1 MRVCQFRHIRTT
13 ELRLFNYTTSSDIC
27 NTFLQISQIN
37 CGQHISRVLYLTII
51 YLDLMLPPG
60 SSDLPTGQRR
70 AAVFYALSW
79 SCSGWG
85 LQSCLCYQRHGSLL
99 HCLSTIT
106 RKFLAVY
113 FCCTFLGVTSTRRY
127 LASCPMEPGLSS
139 PAAFRQLQPRSS
151 ASLNIIQ
158 FTIFVNYFINMAS
171 PKEKNL

>member
-1 MRVCQFRHIRTT
+1 M
-13 ELRLFNYTTSSDIC
+13 
-27 NTFLQISQIN
+27 
-37 CGQHISRVLYLTII
+37 II
-51 YLDLMLPPG
+51 YLVLLSPAG
-60 SSDLPTGQRR
+60 SSDLPKGTTGSRIAFILVLLR
-70 AAVFYALSW
+70 MGFTELP
-79 SCSGWG
+79 
-85 LQSCLCYQRHGSLL
+85 LLPRHGSLL

-113 FCCTFLGVTSTRRY
+113 FCCTFLGVNSTRRY